1 MVKYTK
7 DRVINLEESSSSE
20 DWTDSTSEEEEDFS
34 KNEDGST
41 KVVRTKKTRYAA
53 EIEHAIGYSIIKRIG
68 LKPEVKKKMLRK
80 YQAQEKK
87 EMVHKVNSRL
97 KDMVQK

>member
-7 DRVINLEESSSSE
+7 DRVINLEESSSSD

-34 KNEDGST
+34 KQNQGE
-41 KVVRTKKTRYAA
+41 VVRTKKTRYAA

-68 LKPEVKKKMLRK
+68 LAPEVKKKMLKK
-80 YQAQEKK
+80 YQNE
-87 EMVHKVNSRL
+87 
-97 KDMVQK
+97 